1 MTNNRDLKTDISID
15 AKQQN
20 AGAETIPLQHGN
32 HDAALNASNVVTA
45 MRKSRRVWIAGLPL
59 CLFFYIVFYCNSA
72 ILDSLSINTSPLD
85 SVIVAGGGG
94 FRKLLEEKARLA
106 EKRHSNGTQRRLP
119 QCIIIGV
126 RKCGTRALLEFLNL
140 HPRIQAADQE
150 IHFFDNNTKYHL
162 GLDWYMNSM
171 PSSRPDQVTLEKT
184 PKYFVSHVAPSRI
197 WRMNNSVK
205 LVVLLRH
212 PTTRVISDYT
222 QIYYNKLGKNETLE
236 EFEKLVLDPYTG
248 EINTHYKA
256 VQVSVYHQHLS
267 RWFNIFSKDQVH
279 IVDGDNLVTDPV
291 SEIKK
296 VEKFLGLDHR
306 ITYDSVYFNQTRGFY
321 CYRVNRTMERC
332 LGASKGRKHP
342 DIDPVVVKKLNKFF
356 KPHNE
361 RLFRMISRQ
370 FSWS

>member
-1 MTNNRDLKTDISID
+1 MTCDLKTIASINVEESS
-15 AKQQN
+15 AT
-20 AGAETIPLQHGN
+20 ATVPLLPSH
-32 HDAALNASNVVTA
+32 HDVAASPSSVVTT
-45 MRKSRRVWIAGLPL
+45 MRRTRRVWIAGLPL
-59 CLFFYIVFYCNSA
+59 CLFFYIVFYCNST
-72 ILDSLSINTSPLD
+72 ILDTLSINTSPLD
-85 SVIVAGGGG
+85 NVIIAGGGG

-106 EKRHSNGTQRRLP
+106 EKRHHSNETQRRLP

-150 IHFFDNNTKYHL
+150 IHFFDNNTKYHR
-162 GLDWYMNSM
+162 GLDWYIKSM
-171 PSSRPDQVTLEKT
+171 PYSEPGQLTLEKT

-205 LVVLLRH
+205 LIVLLRH

-222 QIYYNKLGKNETLE
+222 QIYYNKLGKNETLD

-256 VQVSVYHQHLS
+256 VQISVYHQYLS
-267 RWFNIFSKDQVH
+267 RWFNIFSKEQVH

-296 VEKFLGLDHR
+296 VERFLGLDHR